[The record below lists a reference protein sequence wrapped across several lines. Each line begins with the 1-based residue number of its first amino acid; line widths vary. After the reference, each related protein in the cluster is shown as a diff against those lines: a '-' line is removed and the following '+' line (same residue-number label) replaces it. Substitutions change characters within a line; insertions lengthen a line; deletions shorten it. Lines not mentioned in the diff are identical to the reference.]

1 MEPQSSPG
9 NPQSPSPPR
18 APDTPTLTCTPPPS
32 GLGFRAAPRLGVT
45 RGVGGVP
52 GVGGAQEVL
61 PQQGHPLRLELLP
74 LGGEGG
80 LVWGGAPTPRGSPDP
95 WGGSQPHRGGPW
107 GAVPQGCPIPV
118 GVPPPRDGLGGSLWW
133 WGGVHGVPTSRARRS
148 AASVK
153 VRRSRV
159 RAPCSRRSRRHSC
172 SSPGV
177 GGLGAASTAA
187 IASCTTG
194 IREGARG
201 RPGTPRQG
209 GGIPESPP
217 QPHYLQAAV
226 LQGDHLPPGCRL
238 LPQPLQLLLQVGVPS
253 GGRGVLGGVGG
264 VLGAPVGSLL
274 PAGEG

>member
-1 MEPQSSPG
+1 M
-9 NPQSPSPPR
+9 
-18 APDTPTLTCTPPPS
+18 
-32 GLGFRAAPRLGVT
+32 
-45 RGVGGVP
+45 
-52 GVGGAQEVL
+52 
-61 PQQGHPLRLELLP
+61 
-74 LGGEGG
+74 
-80 LVWGGAPTPRGSPDP
+80 VWGGAPTPRGSPDP

-133 WGGVHGVPTSRARRS
+133 WWGVHGVPTSRARRS